1 MNRLSNW
8 ALGLCAAFFVIIA
21 ATGIDLITSRI
32 GVGLVGL
39 GVALC
44 VVSILRLVN
53 PPLSSRP
60 WLTIFSLLGA
70 GYLVGRAL
78 MGGPE
83 GLAVHD
89 VALVLSAIG
98 IYLSVTSTG
107 RGVRG
112 FWIILLA
119 ILVAVNVGLAISQ
132 SVLENPFY
140 FWQPGGS
147 DESHAIGLFAHYNA
161 FASFLNGTVF
171 FFLSYTFFGRNVAA
185 RWACALLSLGLIVT
199 LVMSQSR
206 GGWLSFVVG
215 GSLWM
220 VLLILFLKQRRSKL
234 LGIISIAVVLLGV
247 GGIVSSVWVVQRIT
261 EKRVE
266 KYEENTG
273 RKVEAK
279 VSDGGRVA
287 FQQMGFEI
295 FLDSPVVGGGARAFS
310 YRALEKWDPDTLELW
325 MGDPEFAHNEFIQL
339 LSDYGLVGFVL
350 VLALLFIHGIL
361 GVINLVSEDD
371 RDSGLS
377 IWQLGAAGGLVAML
391 CQSYFSFIFHFPACV
406 VLCAFQLAILASQS
420 KEKSKSRPVFRFTE
434 LVIGIGGLGVA
445 AALAFLGINFFKGY
459 MLSKEAVQK
468 LTAAESVEDV
478 FTGLETLEKAGDRSW
493 DPKSFEI
500 VARRA
505 MLEANTALQG
515 NDPAVAEKFNL
526 RAKAAFERSLELN
539 PNFSAAL
546 AGLPRVE
553 DALGNHAAAEEGH
566 QKAMKLIWAREIK
579 LRPYFHAAR
588 SSFLQ
593 ALKSDND
600 AIALDLLREAKSRIL
615 KRREILEPRRELDE
629 EKEIRRII
637 QAWLNYYEGRAI
649 FQRGNDIWI
658 NAKPRNP
665 ELALAFLLEAQ
676 TRYQLSEK
684 LVKGKDPRWEREAKQ
699 LKFSVETLEAA
710 QYQPVKLSEEQI
722 GNAIE
727 KEAVLD
733 SNPTTR

>member
-53 PPLSSRP
+53 PPQSSRP

-89 VALVLSAIG
+89 IALVLSAIG

-119 ILVAVNVGLAISQ
+119 ILVALNVGLAISQ
-132 SVLENPFY
+132 SVLESPFY

-199 LVMSQSR
+199 LVISQSR

-234 LGIISIAVVLLGV
+234 LGIVSIAVVLLGV

-420 KEKSKSRPVFRFTE
+420 KEKPKNRPVFRFTE

-459 MLSKEAVQK
+459 LLSKEAVQK

-629 EKEIRRII
+629 EKEIRGII

>member
-234 LGIISIAVVLLGV
+234 LGIVSIAVVLLGV

-350 VLALLFIHGIL
+350 VLVLLLIHGIV

-371 RDSGLS
+371 RDPGLS

-468 LTAAESVEDV
+468 LAAAESVEDV

-553 DALGNHAAAEEGH
+553 DALGNHGAAEEGH

-600 AIALDLLREAKSRIL
+600 AVALDLLREAKARIL

-629 EKEIRRII
+629 EKEIRGII

>member
-1 MNRLSNW
+1 MNKLSNL
-8 ALGLCAAFFVIIA
+8 ALGLCAVFFVIIA
-21 ATGIDLITSRI
+21 VTGIDLITSRI
-32 GVGLVGL
+32 GVGLAGL
-39 GVALC
+39 GLTLC
-44 VVSILRLVN
+44 VVSILRVLN
-53 PPLSSRP
+53 PPQGSRP

-78 MGGPE
+78 LGGPE

-98 IYLSVTSTG
+98 IYLSVSSAG
-107 RGVRG
+107 REVRG
-112 FWIILLA
+112 FWIMLLA
-119 ILVAVNVGLAISQ
+119 VVGMANVGLAFSQ
-132 SVLENPFY
+132 LGLENSFY
-140 FWQPGGS
+140 FWQSGGA
-147 DESHAIGLFAHYNA
+147 DEGHAIGLFAHYNA

-171 FFLSYTFFGRNVAA
+171 FFLSYTFFGRNFAA
-185 RWACALLSLGLIVT
+185 RWACALLSVGLIVC
-199 LVMSQSR
+199 LVMRQLR

-220 VLLILFLKQRRSKL
+220 VLLVLFLKQRRSKF
-234 LGIISIAVVLLGV
+234 LGIVSIAVVALGV
-247 GGIVSSVWVVQRIT
+247 GGIVSSVWMVQRIT

-266 KYEENTG
+266 KYEEDTG

-420 KEKSKSRPVFRFTE
+420 KEKPKNRPVFRFTE

-459 MLSKEAVQK
+459 LLSKEAVQK
-468 LTAAESVEDV
+468 LMVAESVEDV

-515 NDPAVAEKFNL
+515 NDPAVTEKFNL

-629 EKEIRRII
+629 EKEIRGII

-733 SNPTTR
+733 SNPATR

>member
-44 VVSILRLVN
+44 IVSILRLVN
-53 PPLSSRP
+53 PPQSSRP

-119 ILVAVNVGLAISQ
+119 ILVALNVGLAISQ
-132 SVLENPFY
+132 SVLESPFY

-295 FLDSPVVGGGARAFS
+295 FLDSPAVGGGARAFS

-339 LSDYGLVGFVL
+339 LSDYGLVGFAL
-350 VLALLFIHGIL
+350 ILILLFIHGIV

-406 VLCAFQLAILASQS
+406 VLCAFQLAILASR
-420 KEKSKSRPVFRFTE
+420 SKSQPVFRFAE
-434 LVIGIGGLGVA
+434 LMIGIGGLAVA
-445 AALAFLGINFFKGY
+445 AALVILGVNFSKGY
-459 MLSKEAVQK
+459 VLSKTAIGQ
-468 LTAAESVEDV
+468 LTVAESADEV
-478 FTGLETLEKAGDRSW
+478 FMGLETLEEAGDRSW

-505 MLEANTALQG
+505 MSEANAALEEK
-515 NDPAVAEKFNL
+515 DSDLAEKFNL
-526 RAKAAFERSLELN
+526 RAKAAFERALELN

-553 DALGNHAAAEEGH
+553 DALGNHVAAQEGH

-593 ALKSDND
+593 ALKSDNE
-600 AIALDLLREAKSRIL
+600 ATAMDLLREAKSRIL
-615 KRREILEPRRELDE
+615 KRRKILEPRRELDE
-629 EKEIRRII
+629 EKEVRGII

-684 LVKGKDPRWEREAKQ
+684 LVKGKDLRFEKEAKQ

-710 QYQPVKLSEEQI
+710 QYQPVKLSKEQI
-722 GNAIE
+722 RNAIE
-727 KEAVLD
+727 QEAVLD
-733 SNPTTR
+733 SDSTTR

>member
-53 PPLSSRP
+53 PPQSSRP

-89 VALVLSAIG
+89 IALVLSAIG

-112 FWIILLA
+112 FWIVLLA
-119 ILVAVNVGLAISQ
+119 ILVALNVGLAISQ
-132 SVLENPFY
+132 SVLESPFY

-420 KEKSKSRPVFRFTE
+420 KEKPKNRPVFRFTE

-459 MLSKEAVQK
+459 LLSKEAVQK

-615 KRREILEPRRELDE
+615 RRREILEPRRELDE
-629 EKEIRRII
+629 EKEIRGII

>member
-89 VALVLSAIG
+89 IALVLSAIG

-119 ILVAVNVGLAISQ
+119 ILVALNVGLAISQ
-132 SVLENPFY
+132 SVLESPFY

-420 KEKSKSRPVFRFTE
+420 KEKPKNRPVFRFTE

-459 MLSKEAVQK
+459 LLSKEAVQK

-629 EKEIRRII
+629 EKEIRGII

>member
-53 PPLSSRP
+53 PPQSSRP

-89 VALVLSAIG
+89 IALVLSAIG

-112 FWIILLA
+112 FWIVLLA
-119 ILVAVNVGLAISQ
+119 ILVALNVGLAISQ
-132 SVLENPFY
+132 SVLESPFY

-420 KEKSKSRPVFRFTE
+420 KEKPKNRPVFRFTE

-459 MLSKEAVQK
+459 LLSKEAVQK

-515 NDPAVAEKFNL
+515 DDPAVAEKFNL

-553 DALGNHAAAEEGH
+553 DALGNHTAAEEGH

-629 EKEIRRII
+629 EKEIRGII

>member
-53 PPLSSRP
+53 PPQSSRP

-89 VALVLSAIG
+89 IALVLSAIG

-119 ILVAVNVGLAISQ
+119 ILVALNVGLAISQ
-132 SVLENPFY
+132 SVLESPFY

-420 KEKSKSRPVFRFTE
+420 KEKPKNRPVFRFTE

-459 MLSKEAVQK
+459 LLSKEAVQK

-553 DALGNHAAAEEGH
+553 DALGNHTAAEEGH

-629 EKEIRRII
+629 EKEIRGII

>member
-53 PPLSSRP
+53 PPQSSRP

-89 VALVLSAIG
+89 IALVLSAIG

-119 ILVAVNVGLAISQ
+119 ILVALNVGLAISQ
-132 SVLENPFY
+132 SVLESPFY

-234 LGIISIAVVLLGV
+234 LGIVSIAVVLLGV

-420 KEKSKSRPVFRFTE
+420 KEKPKNRPVFRFTE

-459 MLSKEAVQK
+459 LLSKEAVQK

-615 KRREILEPRRELDE
+615 RRREILEPRRELDE
-629 EKEIRRII
+629 EKEIRGII

>member
-44 VVSILRLVN
+44 IVSILRLVN
-53 PPLSSRP
+53 PPQSSRP

-119 ILVAVNVGLAISQ
+119 ILVALNVGLAISQ
-132 SVLENPFY
+132 SVLESPFY

-420 KEKSKSRPVFRFTE
+420 KEKPKNRPVFRFTE

-459 MLSKEAVQK
+459 LLSKEAVQK
-468 LTAAESVEDV
+468 LMAAESVEDV

-629 EKEIRRII
+629 EKEIRGII

>member
-44 VVSILRLVN
+44 IVSILRLVN
-53 PPLSSRP
+53 PPQSSRP

-119 ILVAVNVGLAISQ
+119 ILVALNVGLAISQ
-132 SVLENPFY
+132 SVLESPFY

-406 VLCAFQLAILASQS
+406 ILCAFQLAILASQS
-420 KEKSKSRPVFRFTE
+420 KEKPKNRPVFRFTE

-459 MLSKEAVQK
+459 LLSKEAVQK
-468 LTAAESVEDV
+468 LMAAESVEDV

-629 EKEIRRII
+629 EKEIRGII

>member
-8 ALGLCAAFFVIIA
+8 ALGLCAAFFVSIA

-234 LGIISIAVVLLGV
+234 LGIVSIAVVLLGV

-350 VLALLFIHGIL
+350 VLVLLFIHGIV

-371 RDSGLS
+371 RDPGLS

-629 EKEIRRII
+629 EKEIRGII

-684 LVKGKDPRWEREAKQ
+684 LVKGKDPRWEKEAKQ

>member
-53 PPLSSRP
+53 PPQSSRP

-70 GYLVGRAL
+70 GYFVGRAL

-89 VALVLSAIG
+89 IALVLSAIG

-119 ILVAVNVGLAISQ
+119 ILVALNVGLAISQ
-132 SVLENPFY
+132 SVLESPFY

-420 KEKSKSRPVFRFTE
+420 KEKPKNRPVFRFTE

-459 MLSKEAVQK
+459 LLSKEAVQK

-629 EKEIRRII
+629 EKEIRGII

>member
-53 PPLSSRP
+53 PPQSSRP

-89 VALVLSAIG
+89 IALVLSAIG

-119 ILVAVNVGLAISQ
+119 ILVALNVGLAISQ
-132 SVLENPFY
+132 SVLESPFY

-420 KEKSKSRPVFRFTE
+420 KEKPNNRPVFRFTE

-459 MLSKEAVQK
+459 LLSKEAVQK

-629 EKEIRRII
+629 EKEIRGII

>member
-234 LGIISIAVVLLGV
+234 LGIVSIAVVLLGV

-350 VLALLFIHGIL
+350 VLVLLFIHGIV

-371 RDSGLS
+371 RDPGLS

-468 LTAAESVEDV
+468 LAAAESVEDV

-684 LVKGKDPRWEREAKQ
+684 LVKGKDPRWEKEAKQ

>member
-53 PPLSSRP
+53 PPQSSRP

-89 VALVLSAIG
+89 IALVLSAIG

-119 ILVAVNVGLAISQ
+119 ILVALNVGLAISQ
-132 SVLENPFY
+132 SVLESPFY

-420 KEKSKSRPVFRFTE
+420 KEKPRNRPVFRFTE

-459 MLSKEAVQK
+459 LLSKEAVQK

-629 EKEIRRII
+629 EKEIRGII

>member
-1 MNRLSNW
+1 
-8 ALGLCAAFFVIIA
+8 
-21 ATGIDLITSRI
+21 
-32 GVGLVGL
+32 
-39 GVALC
+39 
-44 VVSILRLVN
+44 
-53 PPLSSRP
+53 
-60 WLTIFSLLGA
+60 
-70 GYLVGRAL
+70 
-78 MGGPE
+78 
-83 GLAVHD
+83 
-89 VALVLSAIG
+89 
-98 IYLSVTSTG
+98 
-107 RGVRG
+107 
-112 FWIILLA
+112 
-119 ILVAVNVGLAISQ
+119 
-132 SVLENPFY
+132 
-140 FWQPGGS
+140 
-147 DESHAIGLFAHYNA
+147 
-161 FASFLNGTVF
+161 
-171 FFLSYTFFGRNVAA
+171 
-185 RWACALLSLGLIVT
+185 
-199 LVMSQSR
+199 MSQSR

-273 RKVEAK
+273 RKIEAK

-420 KEKSKSRPVFRFTE
+420 KEKPKNRPVFRFTE

-459 MLSKEAVQK
+459 LLSKEAVQK

-629 EKEIRRII
+629 EKEIRGII

>member
-1 MNRLSNW
+1 M
-8 ALGLCAAFFVIIA
+8 
-21 ATGIDLITSRI
+21 
-32 GVGLVGL
+32 
-39 GVALC
+39 
-44 VVSILRLVN
+44 
-53 PPLSSRP
+53 
-60 WLTIFSLLGA
+60 
-70 GYLVGRAL
+70 
-78 MGGPE
+78 
-83 GLAVHD
+83 
-89 VALVLSAIG
+89 
-98 IYLSVTSTG
+98 
-107 RGVRG
+107 
-112 FWIILLA
+112 A

-234 LGIISIAVVLLGV
+234 LGIVSIAVVLLGV

-287 FQQMGFEI
+287 FQQMGLEI

-350 VLALLFIHGIL
+350 VLVLLFIHGIV

-371 RDSGLS
+371 RDPGLS

-684 LVKGKDPRWEREAKQ
+684 LVKGKDPRWEKEAKQ

>member
-234 LGIISIAVVLLGV
+234 LGIVSIAVVLLGV

-350 VLALLFIHGIL
+350 VLVLLFIHGIV

-371 RDSGLS
+371 RDPGLS

-406 VLCAFQLAILASQS
+406 VLCAFQLAILAIQS

-468 LTAAESVEDV
+468 LAAAESVEDV

-566 QKAMKLIWAREIK
+566 QKAMKLIGAREIK

-684 LVKGKDPRWEREAKQ
+684 LVKGKDPRWEKEAKQ

>member
-53 PPLSSRP
+53 LPQSSRP

-70 GYLVGRAL
+70 GYLMGRAL
-78 MGGPE
+78 VGGPE

-89 VALVLSAIG
+89 IALVLSAIG

-119 ILVAVNVGLAISQ
+119 ILVALNVGLAISQ
-132 SVLENPFY
+132 SVFENPFY
-140 FWQPGGS
+140 FWQPGSS

-171 FFLSYTFFGRNVAA
+171 LFLSYTFFGKNIAG

-234 LGIISIAVVLLGV
+234 LGIVSIAVVLLGV

-339 LSDYGLVGFVL
+339 LSDYGLLGFVL

-361 GVINLVSEDD
+361 GVINLVSDD
-371 RDSGLS
+371 DCDSGLS

-420 KEKSKSRPVFRFTE
+420 KEKPKNRPVFRFTE

-445 AALAFLGINFFKGY
+445 AALTFLGINFFKGY

-478 FTGLETLEKAGDRSW
+478 FTGLETLEKAGNQSW

-515 NDPAVAEKFNL
+515 NDPAIAEKFNL

-600 AIALDLLREAKSRIL
+600 AVALDLLREAKARIL

-629 EKEIRRII
+629 EKEIRGII

>member
-53 PPLSSRP
+53 PPQSSRP

-89 VALVLSAIG
+89 IALVLSAIG

-119 ILVAVNVGLAISQ
+119 ILVALNVGLAISQ
-132 SVLENPFY
+132 SVLESPFY

-185 RWACALLSLGLIVT
+185 RCACALLSLGLIVT

-420 KEKSKSRPVFRFTE
+420 KEKPKNRPVFRFTE

-459 MLSKEAVQK
+459 LLSKEAVQK

-629 EKEIRRII
+629 EKEIRGII

>member
-1 MNRLSNW
+1 MNKLSNL
-8 ALGLCAAFFVIIA
+8 ALGLCAVFFVIIA
-21 ATGIDLITSRI
+21 ITGIDLITSRI
-32 GVGLVGL
+32 GVGLAGL
-39 GVALC
+39 GLTLC
-44 VVSILRLVN
+44 VVSILRVLN
-53 PPLSSRP
+53 PPQGSRP

-78 MGGPE
+78 LGGPE

-98 IYLSVTSTG
+98 IYLSVSSAG
-107 RGVRG
+107 REVRG
-112 FWIILLA
+112 FWIMLLA
-119 ILVAVNVGLAISQ
+119 VVGMANVGLAFSQ
-132 SVLENPFY
+132 LGLENSFY
-140 FWQPGGS
+140 FWQSGGA
-147 DESHAIGLFAHYNA
+147 DEGHAIGLFAHYNA

-171 FFLSYTFFGRNVAA
+171 FFLSYTFFGRNFAA
-185 RWACALLSLGLIVT
+185 RWACALLSVGLIVC

-220 VLLILFLKQRRSKL
+220 VLLVLFLKQRRSKF
-234 LGIISIAVVLLGV
+234 LGIVSIAVVALGV
-247 GGIVSSVWVVQRIT
+247 GGIVSSVWMVQRIT

-266 KYEENTG
+266 KYEEDTG

-295 FLDSPVVGGGARAFS
+295 FLDSPAVGGGARAFS

-339 LSDYGLVGFVL
+339 LSDYGLVGFAL
-350 VLALLFIHGIL
+350 ILILLFIHGIV

-406 VLCAFQLAILASQS
+406 VLCAFQLAILASR
-420 KEKSKSRPVFRFTE
+420 SKSQPVFRFAE
-434 LVIGIGGLGVA
+434 LMIGIGGLAVA
-445 AALAFLGINFFKGY
+445 AALVILGVNFSKGY
-459 MLSKEAVQK
+459 VLSKTAIGQ
-468 LTAAESVEDV
+468 LTVAESADEV
-478 FTGLETLEKAGDRSW
+478 FMGLETLEEAGDRSW

-505 MLEANTALQG
+505 MSEANAALEEK
-515 NDPAVAEKFNL
+515 DSDLAEKFNL
-526 RAKAAFERSLELN
+526 RAKAAFERALELN

-553 DALGNHAAAEEGH
+553 DALGNHVAAQEGH

-593 ALKSDND
+593 ALKSDD
-600 AIALDLLREAKSRIL
+600 EATAMDLLREAKSRIL
-615 KRREILEPRRELDE
+615 KRRKILEPRRELDE
-629 EKEIRRII
+629 EKEVRGII

-684 LVKGKDPRWEREAKQ
+684 LVKGKDLRFEKEAKQ

-710 QYQPVKLSEEQI
+710 QYQPVKLSKEQI
-722 GNAIE
+722 RNAIE
-727 KEAVLD
+727 QEAVLD
-733 SNPTTR
+733 SDSTTR

>member
-234 LGIISIAVVLLGV
+234 LGIVSIAVVLLGV

-350 VLALLFIHGIL
+350 VLVLLFIHGIV

-371 RDSGLS
+371 RDPGLS

-420 KEKSKSRPVFRFTE
+420 KEKSKSRPVLRFTE

-468 LTAAESVEDV
+468 LAAAESVEDV

-699 LKFSVETLEAA
+699 PKFSVETLEAA

>member
-53 PPLSSRP
+53 PPQSSRP

-89 VALVLSAIG
+89 IALVLSAIG

-119 ILVAVNVGLAISQ
+119 ILVALNVGLAISQ
-132 SVLENPFY
+132 SVLESPFY

-234 LGIISIAVVLLGV
+234 LGIVSIAVVLLGV

-420 KEKSKSRPVFRFTE
+420 KEKPKNRPVFRFTE

-459 MLSKEAVQK
+459 LLSKEAVQK

-629 EKEIRRII
+629 EKEIRGII

>member
-53 PPLSSRP
+53 PPQSSRP

-89 VALVLSAIG
+89 IALVLSAIG

-112 FWIILLA
+112 FWIVLLA
-119 ILVAVNVGLAISQ
+119 ILVALNVGLAISQ
-132 SVLENPFY
+132 SVLESPFY

-420 KEKSKSRPVFRFTE
+420 KEKPKNRPVFRFTE

-459 MLSKEAVQK
+459 LLSKEAVQK

-515 NDPAVAEKFNL
+515 DDPAVAEKFNL

-629 EKEIRRII
+629 EKEIRGII

>member
-53 PPLSSRP
+53 PPQSSRP

-89 VALVLSAIG
+89 IALVLSAIG

-112 FWIILLA
+112 FWIVLLA
-119 ILVAVNVGLAISQ
+119 ILVALNVGLAISQ
-132 SVLENPFY
+132 SVLESPFY

-234 LGIISIAVVLLGV
+234 LGIVSIAVVLLGV

-420 KEKSKSRPVFRFTE
+420 KEKPKNRPVFRFTE

-459 MLSKEAVQK
+459 LLSKEAVQK

-629 EKEIRRII
+629 EKEIRGII

>member
-1 MNRLSNW
+1 
-8 ALGLCAAFFVIIA
+8 
-21 ATGIDLITSRI
+21 
-32 GVGLVGL
+32 
-39 GVALC
+39 
-44 VVSILRLVN
+44 
-53 PPLSSRP
+53 
-60 WLTIFSLLGA
+60 
-70 GYLVGRAL
+70 

-89 VALVLSAIG
+89 IALVLSAIG

-119 ILVAVNVGLAISQ
+119 ILVALNVGLAISQ
-132 SVLENPFY
+132 SVLESPFY

-420 KEKSKSRPVFRFTE
+420 KEKPKNRPVFRFTE

-459 MLSKEAVQK
+459 LLSKEAVQK

-629 EKEIRRII
+629 EKEIRGII

-684 LVKGKDPRWEREAKQ
+684 LVKGKDSRWEREAKQ

>member
-53 PPLSSRP
+53 PPQSSRP

-89 VALVLSAIG
+89 IALVLSAIG

-119 ILVAVNVGLAISQ
+119 ILVALNVGLAISQ
-132 SVLENPFY
+132 SVLESPFY

-234 LGIISIAVVLLGV
+234 LGIVSIAVVLLGV

-420 KEKSKSRPVFRFTE
+420 KEKPKNRPVFRFTE

-459 MLSKEAVQK
+459 LLSKEAVQK

-478 FTGLETLEKAGDRSW
+478 FTGLEILEKAGDRSW

-629 EKEIRRII
+629 EKEIRGII

>member
-8 ALGLCAAFFVIIA
+8 ALGLCAAFFVSIA

-234 LGIISIAVVLLGV
+234 LGIVSIAVVLLGV

-350 VLALLFIHGIL
+350 VLVLLFIHGIV

-371 RDSGLS
+371 RDPGLS

-515 NDPAVAEKFNL
+515 NDPAVAEQFNH

-539 PNFSAAL
+539 PTFSAAL

-615 KRREILEPRRELDE
+615 KRREILEPRRELAE

-684 LVKGKDPRWEREAKQ
+684 LVKGKDPRWEKEAKQ

>member
-1 MNRLSNW
+1 MNRFSNW

-44 VVSILRLVN
+44 IVSILRLVN
-53 PPLSSRP
+53 PPQSSRP

-119 ILVAVNVGLAISQ
+119 ILVALNVGLAISQ
-132 SVLENPFY
+132 SVLESPFY

-420 KEKSKSRPVFRFTE
+420 KEKPKNRPVFRFTE

-459 MLSKEAVQK
+459 LLSKEAVQK
-468 LTAAESVEDV
+468 LMVAESVEDV

-515 NDPAVAEKFNL
+515 NDPAVTEKFNL

-629 EKEIRRII
+629 EKEIRGII

-733 SNPTTR
+733 SNPATR

>member
-53 PPLSSRP
+53 PPQSSRP

-89 VALVLSAIG
+89 IALVLSAIG

-119 ILVAVNVGLAISQ
+119 ILVALNVGLAISQ
-132 SVLENPFY
+132 SVLESPFY

-420 KEKSKSRPVFRFTE
+420 KEKPKNRPVFRFTE

-459 MLSKEAVQK
+459 LLSKEAVQK

-553 DALGNHAAAEEGH
+553 DALGNHTAAEEGH

-629 EKEIRRII
+629 EKEIRGII

-684 LVKGKDPRWEREAKQ
+684 LVKGKDPRWEKEAKQ
-699 LKFSVETLEAA
+699 LKFSVGTLEAA

>member
-8 ALGLCAAFFVIIA
+8 ALGLCAAFFVSIA

-140 FWQPGGS
+140 FWQLGGS

-234 LGIISIAVVLLGV
+234 LGIVSIAVVLLGV

-350 VLALLFIHGIL
+350 VLVLLFIHGIV

-371 RDSGLS
+371 RDPGLS

-684 LVKGKDPRWEREAKQ
+684 LVKGKDPRWEKEAKQ
-699 LKFSVETLEAA
+699 LKFSVGTLEAA

>member
-53 PPLSSRP
+53 PPQSSRP

-70 GYLVGRAL
+70 GYLAGRAL

-89 VALVLSAIG
+89 IALVLSAIG

-119 ILVAVNVGLAISQ
+119 ILVALNVGLAISQ
-132 SVLENPFY
+132 SVLESPFY

-234 LGIISIAVVLLGV
+234 LGIVSIAVVLLGV

-420 KEKSKSRPVFRFTE
+420 KEKPKNRPVFRFTE

-459 MLSKEAVQK
+459 LLSKEAVQK

-629 EKEIRRII
+629 EKEIRGII

>member
-53 PPLSSRP
+53 PPQSSRP

-89 VALVLSAIG
+89 IALVLSAIG

-112 FWIILLA
+112 FWIVLLA
-119 ILVAVNVGLAISQ
+119 ILVALNVGLAISQ
-132 SVLENPFY
+132 SVLESPFY

-420 KEKSKSRPVFRFTE
+420 KEKPKNRPVFRFTE

-459 MLSKEAVQK
+459 LLSKEAVQK

-553 DALGNHAAAEEGH
+553 DALGNHTAAEEGH

-629 EKEIRRII
+629 EKEIRGII